1 MNQLEKQLNKYFGHP
16 TFRTG
21 QKEIIEDVLNGK
33 HVFATLPTGSGKS
46 ICYQLPSMIING
58 KVIVVTPLL
67 SLMEDQVKQLK
78 KRGFKRVVAINSFNT
93 SDQRQSIL
101 NQLDAY
107 QLIYLSPEMLQN
119 KYVITKLKRLAISLF
134 VIDEAHCISQW
145 GHEFRPDY
153 LKLNQAIE
161 RLGEPTILALTATA
175 TPDVQKDIINHFS
188 RTKFTKHIYPI
199 DRDNISLIVE
209 QLNHRS
215 EKDDYLINLF
225 KKWSVPTIIYFTS
238 RKEAERVATLL
249 GETFSQLSVSYY
261 HGELETSERLLIQ
274 EQFMENQIDIIC
286 ATSAFGMGIDKQ
298 NIRLVIHYHIPTQ
311 FESLIQEIGRAGRDQ
326 LSSVSICLVAPNDD
340 LLPRRLIENELP
352 STEMVESLFASLLH
366 IKISKTSI
374 LLNQA
379 LIHNHW
385 PINEVQIR
393 FIHDYFSEN
402 DIMTQD
408 GRIDLNKMTPQIK
421 HDLIRRVE
429 QRNRYK
435 LGKLDELFQW
445 LTVKE
450 CRRQAL
456 YQSFQSTITEAK
468 YHCCDQ
474 CGFTLEQWS
483 PKLSKRDLKLK
494 SWQAQLQSILLP
506 FESGGIGHERSQ

>member
-1 MNQLEKQLNKYFGHP
+1 MNQLEKQLNKYFGYP
-16 TFRTG
+16 TFRPG
-21 QKEIIEDVLNGK
+21 QKEIIEDILNGK

-46 ICYQLPSMIING
+46 ICYQLPSMMIDG

-78 KRGFKRVVAINSFNT
+78 KRGFKQAVAINSFNT
-93 SDQRQSIL
+93 TVERRSIL

-119 KYVITKLKRLAISLF
+119 KYVITKLRQLKISLF

-161 RLGEPTILALTATA
+161 HLGDPTILALTATA
-175 TPDVQKDIINHFS
+175 TPDVQKDIINHFYKI
-188 RTKFTKHIYPI
+188 KFTKHIYPI

-215 EKDDYLINLF
+215 EKDAYLINLF
-225 KKWSVPTIIYFTS
+225 QKWSVPTIIYFTS

-249 GETFSQLSVSYY
+249 GEKFSQLSVSYY

-311 FESLIQEIGRAGRDQ
+311 LESLIQEIGRAGRDQ
-326 LSSVSICLVAPNDD
+326 LSSVSISLIAPNDD
-340 LLPRRLIENELP
+340 ILPRRLIETELP

-366 IKISKTSI
+366 IQQSETTIS
-374 LLNQA
+374 LNQA
-379 LIHNHW
+379 FIHNHW
-385 PINEVQIR
+385 PINEVQRR
-393 FIHDYFSEN
+393 FIQDYFAEN
-402 DIMTQD
+402 DLMTQD
-408 GRIDLNKMTPQIK
+408 GRIELHKIIPQIK
-421 HDLIRRVE
+421 HDLIKRVE
-429 QRNRYK
+429 QRSRYK

-445 LTVKE
+445 LTAKE

-456 YQSFQSTITEAK
+456 YQSFQSTVREAK

-483 PKLSKRDLKLK
+483 PEYGKRGRELK

-506 FESGGIGHERSQ
+506 FESGGTGHE